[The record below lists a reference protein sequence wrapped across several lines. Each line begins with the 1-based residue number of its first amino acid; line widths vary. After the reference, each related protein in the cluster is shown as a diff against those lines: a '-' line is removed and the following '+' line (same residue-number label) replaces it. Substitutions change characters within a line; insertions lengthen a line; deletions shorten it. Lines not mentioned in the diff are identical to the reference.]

1 MNKLNKNEEIVLEYI
16 SKKNTVIVS
25 EVVLNTSIALR
36 TAQRTLKKLADK
48 NLIEV
53 LGSTKDRS
61 YKRVFNANDSTINL
75 FVFSSGVLVGEL
87 RYGNGE
93 YVFEYDDTYK
103 GEEFENISKA
113 KINTSVELFSYFEN
127 LIPEYDRRD
136 RLLISKEDIADVLIG
151 LNNSHGALDFIP
163 KYKLFEYKPR
173 YGKRK
178 NWISVKQTI
187 LSTNSFPN
195 LLSAKVDL
203 ADDILNATANS
214 EHSDLS
220 GYQTKIDINFDKD
233 ENIIRESYE
242 AEYLLKPRSLNESLY
257 FNSDEDETKRY
268 YPYIAI
274 NEHLFMSFAKNELGF
289 DVPYSGI
296 LKAKDRDYHY
306 ITKRYDRQEGL
317 KYNQVDFAQVMGVKS
332 SDKYRSSSEDLF
344 HAINNKLSSKEAKLE
359 ALKFYYYSY
368 LIKHADLHL
377 KNIGA
382 LEIGNKKYILA
393 PLYDLIS
400 VGVYNG
406 ESSDL
411 GLGMSKP
418 SKKPKN
424 WKMEDFYKL
433 GTIVGISKLR
443 FKKEARAITKTFL
456 IKMPKYIR
464 TLKEFERTNPLPI
477 QKTRADST
485 IDFSAK
491 LENMFKEKVIQLNKL
506 GIISEL
512 ELLDESG
519 GLLSAHKSNKSK

>member
-1 MNKLNKNEEIVLEYI
+1 LSKLSKNEEIVLEYI
-16 SKKNTVIVS
+16 SIKNSAVVS
-25 EVVLNTSIALR
+25 EVVLHTSIPLR

-61 YKRVFNANDSTINL
+61 YRRVFNRSDSTINL
-75 FVFSSGVLVGEL
+75 FVFNSGTLVGEL

-93 YVFEYDDTYK
+93 YIFEYDDAYK
-103 GEEFENISKA
+103 GEEFESLSKN
-113 KINTSVELFSYFEN
+113 KINSSVELFSYFEN

-136 RLLISKEDIADVLIG
+136 RLLVSKEDIADVLIG

-163 KYKLFEYKPR
+163 KHKLFEYKPR

-187 LSTNSFPN
+187 LSTNTFPN
-195 LLSAKVDL
+195 LLSAKVDI

-220 GYQTKIDINFDKD
+220 GYQTKIDIDFDID
-233 ENIIRESYE
+233 ANIISESHE
-242 AEYLLKPRSLNESLY
+242 AEYLLKPRSLNETLY
-257 FNSDEDETKRY
+257 FNSDEDERKRY

-289 DVPYSGI
+289 DVPYTGI

-317 KYNQVDFAQVMGVKS
+317 KYNQVDFAQVMGIKS
-332 SDKYRSSSEDLF
+332 ADKYKSSSEELF
-344 HAINNKLSSKEAKLE
+344 HAINNKLSSQEAKLE

-400 VGVYNG
+400 VGIYNG

-411 GLGMSKP
+411 ALGMQQP
-418 SKKPKN
+418 LKKARN

-433 GTIVGISKLR
+433 AAIVGVSNLQ
-443 FKKEARAITKTFL
+443 FKKEARVITKTFL
-456 IKMPKYIR
+456 TKMPKYIQA
-464 TLKEFERTNPLPI
+464 LKEFERINPLPI
-477 QKTRADST
+477 QKTRKVKSR
-485 IDFSAK
+485 ISFSDK
-491 LENMFKEKVIQLNKL
+491 VENMFKEKVIQLKKL

-512 ELLDESG
+512 ELIDESG
-519 GLLSAHKSNKSK
+519 GLLLAHNRLIN